1 MTVLSRP
8 LLTLELPWTP
18 VYVPSFLIMLA
29 LNSHALHYML
39 HVKFLWKICLV
50 AILKCKLLTPAL
62 CFPVPVDCV
71 TFSELPIQKLSSLLL
86 SLCFLRLDL
95 KQQNLLLLFYQLL
108 LKNFENQKMAF
119 FSLSI
124 SFYEDFLFTQEFFKK
139 KKSVFSHFAY
149 ESQLPLPP
157 LLLLPHLPPTPSP
170 QSSFMEFFLILCQGG
185 LQCTFNG

>member
-39 HVKFLWKICLV
+39 HVKSLWKICLV

-108 LKNFENQKMAF
+108 LKNFENQKMTF

-139 KKSVFSHFAY
+139 KISLFSFRIPIPAPTASPPPAPPPSPNPIPPVTIHGIFSH
-149 ESQLPLPP
+149 PLSRWPP
-157 LLLLPHLPPTPSP
+157 MYL
-170 QSSFMEFFLILCQGG
+170 
-185 LQCTFNG
+185 